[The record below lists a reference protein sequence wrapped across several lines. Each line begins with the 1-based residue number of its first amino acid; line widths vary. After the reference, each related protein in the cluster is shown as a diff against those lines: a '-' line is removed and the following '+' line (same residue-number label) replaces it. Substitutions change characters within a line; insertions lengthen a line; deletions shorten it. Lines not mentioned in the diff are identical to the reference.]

1 MRAPFSQRQL
11 VEVENGLVANKRN
24 FGDIP
29 MTDTL
34 IASGFTTPPISPLW
48 ELGAYEALWNREGAS
63 FKSIADMFREKANSV
78 PSNFVPQA
86 EAETFVVKT
95 LELLEKAGI
104 RKFGVRVHGAGEYPE
119 RLRDAWH
126 PIEMLYYQ
134 GWWDLVNH
142 PRLVAI
148 VGTRNPSEDG
158 VRRARKM
165 VKLLVNNNFGIV
177 SGLAKGIDTV
187 AHTTAIE
194 NDGLTIAVIG
204 TPINKNYPSENADLQ
219 RQIAEHYL
227 LISQVPVCRYANQ
240 SYKGNRL
247 FFPERNITMSA
258 LTEATIII
266 EAGETS
272 GTLTQARAALAQGRK
287 LFILDSCFRNPA
299 LTWPEHFEKQGAV
312 RVQDYDDVRK
322 HLGTSTAN

>member
-1 MRAPFSQRQL
+1 MDA
-11 VEVENGLVANKRN
+11 
-24 FGDIP
+24 
-29 MTDTL
+29 
-34 IASGFTTPPISPLW
+34 GFTAPPISPLW

-63 FKSIADMFREKANSV
+63 FKSIADMFRANVNAV

-86 EAETFVVKT
+86 EAESFAEKT
-95 LELLEKAGI
+95 LKLLEKAGI

-148 VGTRNPSEDG
+148 VGTRRPSEDG
-158 VRRARKM
+158 IRRARKM
-165 VKLLVNNNFGIV
+165 VKLLVNDGFGIV
-177 SGLAKGIDTV
+177 SGLATGIDTV

-204 TPINKNYPSENADLQ
+204 TPLNKNYPSENAELQ
-219 RQIAEHYL
+219 RHIAENYL
-227 LISQVPVCRYANQ
+227 LISQVPVCRYEAQ
-240 SYKGNRL
+240 TYRGNRL

-287 LFILDSCFRNPA
+287 LFILDSCFQNHA
-299 LTWPEHFEKQGAV
+299 LTWPKRFEEQGAI
-312 RVQDYDDVRK
+312 RVHDYVDIRG
-322 HLGTSTAN
+322 HLGATAKD